1 MNLHSHISWCYL
13 LNPNQEGYDIADASL
28 LLLLGTIQE
37 KHNFFFFL
45 TKEDGV
51 LEMEKKMCLL
61 MKNSDYILL
70 LPILNQVLMQTV
82 TVTACLHYFL
92 KVLFISI

>member
-37 KHNFFFFL
+37 KHNFFFPD
-45 TKEDGV
+45 KRRRCARNG
-51 LEMEKKMCLL
+51 KKMCLL

>member
-1 MNLHSHISWCYL
+1 MILLMPLYCYCWEL
-13 LNPNQEGYDIADASL
+13 SKKS
-28 LLLLGTIQE
+28 TI
-37 KHNFFFFL
+37 FFFL

-61 MKNSDYILL
+61 IKNSDYILL

-82 TVTACLHYFL
+82 TVTACLHYFFKSAL
-92 KVLFISI
+92 YFDLVICETDKVISME

>member
-37 KHNFFFFL
+37 KHNFFFL

-51 LEMEKKMCLL
+51 LEMEKKCA
-61 MKNSDYILL
+61 Y
-70 LPILNQVLMQTV
+70 
-82 TVTACLHYFL
+82 
-92 KVLFISI
+92 